1 MSVLYFNSQTSDDF
15 NINKSYG
22 EAQSGLNPLNIPMKV
37 PRCSLFISISQT
49 ARMRG
54 RETGSVGEEA
64 EIYIPIS
71 SFENDEN
78 RLNLVDIIMYY
89 IKLTFFTKSQNF
101 KNCGQLVSEQ
111 EE

>member
-1 MSVLYFNSQTSDDF
+1 
-15 NINKSYG
+15 
-22 EAQSGLNPLNIPMKV
+22 MKV

-54 RETGSVGEEA
+54 RETGSVGEGA

-71 SFENDEN
+71 SFESDEN

-89 IKLTFFTKSQNF
+89 IKVTFFTKSQNL